1 MKYSNIALI
10 NLFFAS
16 ANGFIPNIVQKTNNI
31 DRNNGALYYASS
43 LPDTTDPRIILNLEP
58 DTMDIK
64 KIKKAY
70 RKLAMKHHPDSLPS
84 DATEEEKQ
92 VANDDFAKINEA
104 YATLCDRTSDD
115 YRFSSS
121 VFDRI
126 KRRQQARQDGTF
138 DRMRARQQARRA
150 ANSPWNG
157 TAHRS
162 DLGNSKMDEVSRRA
176 FTPETFSTDFHNKW
190 TSAANPVSSFP
201 VNQTA
206 GTRARPSI
214 FSHGDETSSV
224 FAKDEEV
231 RIIDG
236 DYAGN
241 TGIISSVY
249 PSMVKIDIDSSMS
262 CMVETKHIRH
272 LDYEFEDEMEEVEMD
287 LQLDVES
294 EYTVNIDKPKEEST
308 SIKDKI
314 ASGTIS
320 RRYLSRYHISDLF
333 DKDEDVSDE
342 DIVEENSA
350 KFEESVEKESVQS
363 AVELNE
369 KVNAEKNS
377 DIDAKER
384 VVELESDDNEILS
397 AAQVHFD
404 EIEDVVTEEFEVKA
418 IEEINEIEEL
428 NAVSSTD
435 VVDKEYKWK
444 VSSKDVKAVKDIS
457 TAEIDEI
464 SGVDVLEEVLAAEGE
479 VKEIDVTLYEE
490 TEENMVG
497 DHDEDVTEVISKDTD
512 IFEELDE
519 IFDMDDSTRQEEM
532 TSQPV
537 VNIKAEADSLRK
549 ELFSCRKARTSH
561 IEDYVPSDM
570 KLSDIDAIFQ
580 EAEVM
585 SKENQLKTSTKFTEL
600 EQLFDADKT
609 AVENKKIPRRKNFI
623 KAPKSNEKKKRM
635 LKMFQK
641 LTKLL

>member
-16 ANGFIPNIVQKTNNI
+16 ANGFIPNIVQKKNSI

-121 VFDRI
+121 VHDRI

-150 ANSPWNG
+150 ANSPWDG
-157 TAHRS
+157 TTHRS

-190 TSAANPVSSFP
+190 TSAANAVTSFP

-262 CMVETKHIRH
+262 CMVETRHIRH
-272 LDYEFEDEMEEVEMD
+272 LDYDFADETEEVEMD

-294 EYTVNIDKPKEEST
+294 EYTVNIDEPKEEST

-320 RRYLSRYHISDLF
+320 RHYLSRYHISDLF
-333 DKDEDVSDE
+333 DNDEDVSEE
-342 DIVEENSA
+342 DIVEDNSA
-350 KFEESVEKESVQS
+350 EFEEIVGKEE
-363 AVELNE
+363 AG
-369 KVNAEKNS
+369 AEEHS
-377 DIDAKER
+377 EIDAKER
-384 VVELESDDNEILS
+384 VVQLESEDNEILS

-404 EIEDVVTEEFEVKA
+404 EIEDVVVEEFEVKA
-418 IEEINEIEEL
+418 IEEISEIEEL

-435 VVDKEYKWK
+435 AVEKEYKWK

-457 TAEIDEI
+457 TAETDEI
-464 SGVDVLEEVLAAEGE
+464 SAVDVEEEVLAVERE
-479 VKEIDVTLYEE
+479 VPEIDVTLNEE
-490 TEENMVG
+490 IEEILSG
-497 DHDEDVTEVISKDTD
+497 DHNEDAPEVISEDTD

-519 IFDMDDSTRQEEM
+519 IFIMDDNTRQEEI

-549 ELFSCRKARTSH
+549 ELLSCRKARTSH
-561 IEDYVPSDM
+561 IEDYVPSNM
-570 KLSDIDAIFQ
+570 KLSDIDAMFQ

-609 AVENKKIPRRKNFI
+609 AVENKKVPRRKNFI

-635 LKMFQK
+635 VKMFQN
-641 LTKLL
+641 LTKFL

>member
-16 ANGFIPNIVQKTNNI
+16 ANGFIPNIVQKKNSI

-84 DATEEEKQ
+84 DASEEEKQ

-121 VFDRI
+121 VYDRI

-157 TAHRS
+157 TTHRS

-190 TSAANPVSSFP
+190 TSAANAANSFP
-201 VNQTA
+201 ANQTA

-262 CMVETKHIRH
+262 CMVETRHIRH
-272 LDYEFEDEMEEVEMD
+272 LDYDFADETEEVEMD

-294 EYTVNIDKPKEEST
+294 EYTVNIDEPKEEST

-320 RRYLSRYHISDLF
+320 RHYLSRYHISDLF
-333 DKDEDVSDE
+333 DNDEDVSEE
-342 DIVEENSA
+342 DIVEDNSA
-350 KFEESVEKESVQS
+350 EFEEIVEKELVQS

-369 KVNAEKNS
+369 EASAEEQS
-377 DIDAKER
+377 EIDVKER
-384 VVELESDDNEILS
+384 VVELESEDNEILS

-404 EIEDVVTEEFEVKA
+404 EIEDVVVEEFEVKA
-418 IEEINEIEEL
+418 LEEISEIEEL

-435 VVDKEYKWK
+435 AVEKEYKWK
-444 VSSKDVKAVKDIS
+444 VSSKDVKAVEDIS
-457 TAEIDEI
+457 TAETDEL
-464 SGVDVLEEVLAAEGE
+464 SAVDVEEEVLAVERE
-479 VKEIDVTLYEE
+479 VPEIDVTLNEE
-490 TEENMVG
+490 IEEIPIG
-497 DHDEDVTEVISKDTD
+497 DDNEDAPEVISEDTD

-519 IFDMDDSTRQEEM
+519 IFDMDDNTRQA
-532 TSQPV
+532 QPV
-537 VNIKAEADSLRK
+537 INIKAEADSLRK
-549 ELFSCRKARTSH
+549 ELLSCRKARTSH
-561 IEDYVPSDM
+561 IEDYVPSNM
-570 KLSDIDAIFQ
+570 KLSDIDAMFQ

-609 AVENKKIPRRKNFI
+609 AVENKKVPRRKNFI

-635 LKMFQK
+635 VKMFQN